1 MANKKS
7 VPKPDQRRGPWS
19 KKDKEFIEE
28 NAHKLSAEEIGRA
41 LKRNPEAI
49 KKYIKQ
55 NGIVLTGPR
64 LASNARVDYDLKC
77 TPHWKELE
85 KQFTKEELD
94 SFLYHWNNT
103 IKQFRDDV
111 LHTEEL
117 QIIDMIKLEVMMN
130 RLLSQE
136 REMERTAKALSEV
149 VNEEKARDPDQQD
162 KDLIFNTEKQ
172 IAQMYSG
179 MEAINREYRSLLVE
193 KNKILD
199 KLKATR
205 EQRIKDIQS
214 SKESIPGWIN
224 HLIKNQDVRRDLGLR
239 MEKMRLAAKEEY
251 IRLSELHTYIDN
263 KIDRPILTPETV
275 MFDEDEETN
284 EPEELDED

>member
-1 MANKKS
+1 MSDNI
-7 VPKPDQRRGPWS
+7 PKPEQRRGPWS
-19 KKDKEFIEE
+19 KEDKEFIKEHAGSMSPE
-28 NAHKLSAEEIGRA
+28 DIGRA

-49 KKYIKQ
+49 KKYIKN
-55 NGIVLTGPR
+55 NGIAITGTKVAP
-64 LASNARVDYDLKC
+64 NARVDYDLKC
-77 TPHWKELE
+77 TPHWRELE
-85 KQFTKEELD
+85 KQFNEDELE

-130 RLLSQE
+130 RLLNQE
-136 REMERTAKALSEV
+136 RDMERTAKSLEEIVSQ
-149 VNEEKARDPDQQD
+149 EKARDPDQQD

-172 IAQMYSG
+172 IAQIYSG
-179 MEAINREYRSLLVE
+179 MESINREYRALLIE

-214 SKESIPGWIN
+214 SKESIPGWIRN
-224 HLIKNQDVRRDLGLR
+224 LVKNQDVRRDLGYR

-251 IRLSELHTYIDN
+251 VRLSDLHEYMDGKVDIPVLN
-263 KIDRPILTPETV
+263 HETV
-275 MFDEDEETN
+275 MNYNDEDKSIN
-284 EPEELDED
+284 EGEQHEQE